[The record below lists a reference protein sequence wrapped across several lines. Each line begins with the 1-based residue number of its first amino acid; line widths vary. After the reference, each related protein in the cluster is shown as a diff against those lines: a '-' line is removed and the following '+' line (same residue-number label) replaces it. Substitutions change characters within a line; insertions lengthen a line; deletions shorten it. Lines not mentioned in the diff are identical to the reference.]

1 VPPEPPYQAL
11 VAPIGSGGS
20 DRIDAGD
27 SIDTPSP
34 IIRPHT
40 AFDTFP
46 DLANP
51 HFSNCTIPVVFFLYG
66 HYNIAG
72 TWGGRVLV
80 KSHALVS
87 ELFYTAALCSV
98 LKRCFYRR
106 SV

>member
-1 VPPEPPYQAL
+1 VPPDPPYQAL

-20 DRIDAGD
+20 DLGG

-72 TWGGRVLV
+72 TWEEESL
-80 KSHALVS
+80 SNPMPS
-87 ELFYTAALCSV
+87 
-98 LKRCFYRR
+98 
-106 SV
+106 